1 MKIPNNSKSGSP
13 SSQTRLTTD
22 STAPNL
28 TNGSGQSSGS
38 EQKPELQL
46 YKQRSI
52 RASLGPSSLKNV
64 STNREDPT
72 KESNAQPEAVS
83 SNSESAASTSTV
95 PSLEAK
101 SMGSKDRL
109 SSRNDHSSTDRQ
121 LEHQQTTVNEIDT
134 TGQFHQHHHQHQ
146 HQQQHQHQHQH
157 HHNNRKTRD
166 LSADDGISSSVRHQ
180 MHQQKSSSRSQQ
192 RSSQSDLSRSQV
204 SSSSPEQVSIYLDS
218 NVDT

>member
-64 STNREDPT
+64 STNREDLT
-72 KESNAQPEAVS
+72 RESNAQPEAVS

-101 SMGSKDRL
+101 SMGSKDHL
-109 SSRNDHSSTDRQ
+109 SSRNDHSSTNRQ

-134 TGQFHQHHHQHQ
+134 TGQYHQH
-146 HQQQHQHQHQH
+146 QHQHQHQH

-166 LSADDGISSSVRHQ
+166 LSTDDGISSSVRHQ